1 MFNFNDFLMEKNQG
15 VLLAEEKSGKNVHLE

>member
-1 MFNFNDFLMEKNQG
+1 MFNFNEFLTEENQG